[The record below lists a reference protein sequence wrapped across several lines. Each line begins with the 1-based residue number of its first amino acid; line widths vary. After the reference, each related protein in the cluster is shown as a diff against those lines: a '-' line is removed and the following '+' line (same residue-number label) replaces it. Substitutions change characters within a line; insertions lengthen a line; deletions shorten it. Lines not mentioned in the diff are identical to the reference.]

1 MGKFYL
7 RRLAYKKVRKKF
19 IGRGILILLT
29 LLGSIGDRDYFVAR
43 SGHNGTIVPIMTAL
57 RTCVERGCDFLKNL

>member
-29 LLGSIGDRDYFVAR
+29 LLGSIGFCTHYDRFESVCR
-43 SGHNGTIVPIMTAL
+43 EGV
-57 RTCVERGCDFLKNL
+57 